1 MQTLLSGVFFGMQYA
16 KVLLRNQKYCW
27 PMTEHQKESAF
38 LKDLLRG
45 EDNEICTRLH
55 SQIIKSEENEKCV
68 RCALFTVTTMG
79 LLSLAGVGYS
89 AVLLPDFFNNATPFL
104 VRLFTALTLACVL
117 CLSVYVSLWFSYRA
131 TTNQLLGE
139 VRRFVLASTQ
149 SKHLTTFTTVVSVQK
164 RDTAVIRLQTAETSE
179 AEPQFPLSKAS

>member
-1 MQTLLSGVFFGMQYA
+1 
-16 KVLLRNQKYCW
+16 
-27 PMTEHQKESAF
+27 MTERQKESAF

-45 EDNEICTRLH
+45 EENETCTRLH
-55 SQIIKSEENEKCV
+55 SQIIKSEQNEKCV
-68 RCALFTVTTMG
+68 RCALFTVATMG

-104 VRLFTALTLACVL
+104 VRLFTALTLACAL
-117 CLSVYVSLWFSYRA
+117 CLAVYVSLWFSYRA

-139 VRRFVLASTQ
+139 VRRFVLASAQ
-149 SKHLTTFTTVVSVQK
+149 SKHLTSFTTVVSVQK

-179 AEPQFPLSKAS
+179 AEQSYPLSKAS